1 MAQIQRKMNGYF
13 FDAEKPAVSD
23 QITYYG
29 TLVAGGL
36 MTVLTLVSIW

>member
-1 MAQIQRKMNGYF
+1 MTQIQRKVNVYF
-13 FDAEKPAVSD
+13 FGVARPAVSD
-23 QITYYG
+23 QVTYYG